1 MKLITKFEEIEDN
14 VAYEF
19 KLQIPK
25 WHKKYSS
32 NNTFEWVKC
41 NIFKFPQTES
51 FKKIIQSRIDNKEM
65 RHIKDEITESK

>member
-14 VAYEF
+14 TTYEF
-19 KLQIPK
+19 KLQLPN
-25 WHKKYSS
+25 WDENYSI

-51 FKKIIQSRIDNKEM
+51 FKKIIQNRIDNKEM
-65 RHIKDEITESK
+65 RHIEK